1 MKKTN
6 PTFDDLIR
14 AGRDTDAMRFLA
26 KEYYDNGKM
35 GHTRKLLLE
44 RVADRCDA
52 LAVAQKAIEET
63 WEWDMYKCAE
73 REIDR
78 LRKEIASLAIES
90 VKREKTLAGLESEVM
105 AAVGSCGKW
114 EKKPNG
120 HYRCSECGQVEW
132 EPQTCKYC
140 PYCGAKMEVEG

>member
-1 MKKTN
+1 M
-6 PTFDDLIR
+6 L
-14 AGRDTDAMRFLA
+14 DT
-26 KEYYDNGKM
+26 
-35 GHTRKLLLE
+35 
-44 RVADRCDA
+44 
-52 LAVAQKAIEET
+52 KAIRELHSDFVRFEGAIHGGT
-63 WEWDMYKCAE
+63 GTAITNCYSYQDGHHEFGEWLVNEFPALLDELEAAQEKNAQ
-73 REIDR
+73 
-78 LRKEIASLAIES
+78 LVKEVTALAIES

-132 EPQTCKYC
+132 EPQICKYC